1 MEIKTAAK
9 NGVATLIIKSLGEL
23 TEQERAALAIPATD
37 TTDDYANYAVHYN
50 KKNELIR
57 VVAHDF
63 SDAKSAQIKEESAK
77 PDIIDA
83 SKLMYGTPEQRQQA
97 IAKYKAAGI
106 QVPSESQLKAL
117 LGE

>member
-1 MEIKTAAK
+1 MEIKTTAK

-23 TEQERAALAIPATD
+23 TEQERAALAIPATN

-50 KKNELIR
+50 KNNELIR
-57 VVAHDF
+57 VVAHDL
-63 SDAKSAQIKEESAK
+63 SNAKAAQIKEESAK
-77 PDIIDA
+77 PDVIDA
-83 SKLMYGTPEQRQQA
+83 SKLMYGTTEQRQQA